1 MTIVLAAW
9 LLMGCGSLRKGD
21 LLFHVASKS
30 NHITEVTPGMID
42 HVAICL
48 GHDSVIEALPKQ
60 GVVTTPLHTV
70 LNREEGYYV
79 KGRVRRADGSRSA
92 EQALRYLGLPYDSL
106 YLEDNE
112 AVYCS
117 ELVVMSLVDKQGR
130 RLLQQVPMS
139 FRDSTG
145 QISRYWQQFYSQRGM
160 EVPEGA
166 PGSNPSELS
175 QRKRVIIKKLKM

>member
-1 MTIVLAAW
+1 MTIVLAAG

-21 LLFHVASKS
+21 LLFHVASKG

-48 GHDSVIEALPKQ
+48 GHDSVIEALPRQ
-60 GVVTTPLHTV
+60 GVTTTPLHMV
-70 LNREEGYYV
+70 LSREEGYYIR
-79 KGRVRRADGSRSA
+79 GRVRGADGRRST

-117 ELVVMSLVDKQGR
+117 ELVVMSLVDRRGR
-130 RLLQQVPMS
+130 RLLQQVPMT

-145 QISRYWQQFYSQRGM
+145 QIGSYWQQFYSRQGM
-160 EVPEGA
+160 DVPEGA